1 MFDAD
6 ADAGPES
13 LCESRSHAKGE
24 RAAARMELGHGK
36 GRFDKDLGGILNE
49 NPQGER
55 RDEIM
60 HGTQGFN
67 RSENRACS
75 LAPDTSVRAAAPE
88 DAAAL
93 LAIYAPYVRKTAIT
107 YEYEVP
113 SEAEFRARIE
123 RTLAAGFPYLVLE
136 REGEPVG
143 YAYVGRLHERAA
155 YDWSVE
161 TSIYLAEDE
170 RGCGTGRVLH
180 DALEEALRAMGMLDM
195 CACIAVPNGADDEYL
210 TRNSEQFH
218 AHMGYRKVG
227 EFVQCAQKFGRWYNM
242 VWMEKSLG
250 ERVPN
255 APAPKRFDDVRGEF
269 GY

>member
-1 MFDAD
+1 MGNSKVDSKNDPEDEPTNKAAGKRAD
-6 ADAGPES
+6 EG
-13 LCESRSHAKGE
+13 
-24 RAAARMELGHGK
+24 
-36 GRFDKDLGGILNE
+36 
-49 NPQGER
+49 
-55 RDEIM
+55 
-60 HGTQGFN
+60 
-67 RSENRACS
+67 
-75 LAPDTSVRAAAPE
+75 TSVHMKTSADTGEMVIRRATPDDAP
-88 DAAAL
+88 AL
-93 LAIYAPYVRKTAIT
+93 LAIYAPYVLNTAIT

-113 SEAEFRARIE
+113 SESEFAHRIE
-123 RTLAAGFPYLVLE
+123 KTLADGFPYLVVE

-161 TSIYLAEDE
+161 TSIYLAQND
-170 RGCGTGRVLH
+170 RGHGAGRMLH
-180 DALEEALRAMGMLDM
+180 DALEGALRAMGMLDM
-195 CACIAVPNGADDEYL
+195 CACIATPNGANDEYL

-250 ERVPN
+250 ERASN
-255 APAPKRFDDVRGEF
+255 APAPKRFDEVAASL